1 VKKLVQRIRQSSSY
15 QVGLLFAALI
25 GTGMAFAAYLLWLAG
40 DGATTGPDP
49 DALSATLTW
58 VGASLFLV
66 LLLILVLSYGVAY
79 YVGTRF
85 ERIAATTRRII
96 ATGNLRERLPVDS
109 SWDDL
114 SKLAVLLNT
123 MLAELE
129 HRVDGIKAV
138 SDNIAHDLRTPLMRL
153 RTSIEELE
161 HAEKRVELLAELD
174 QTLGIFNSLLRI
186 SAIEA
191 GQQPLASGEVDLD
204 TLIAD
209 AAALYEPVATERD
222 VVLQVEAGAP
232 PVVADRD
239 LLFQALANLIDNAV
253 KFSPAGGTVRISAA
267 TGSDRVTIRVADQGP
282 GIPEQDRERVLTRF
296 QRLDASRSTP
306 GNGLGLPL
314 VLAIAQRHGGSLS
327 LRDAQPAGGLCVAI
341 HLPLRSPDR
350 GAA

>member
-1 VKKLVQRIRQSSSY
+1 VRQLVQRIRQSSSY

-25 GTGMAFAAYLLWLAG
+25 GTGMAFATYLLWLARDIG
-40 DGATTGPDP
+40 PTGPGP
-49 DALSATLTW
+49 EALSATLTW
-58 VGASLFLV
+58 IGASLFLV

-153 RTSIEELE
+153 RTSIEALE
-161 HAEKRVELLAELD
+161 HAEERIELLADLD

-191 GQQPLASGEVDLD
+191 GQQPLASSEVDLNA
-204 TLIAD
+204 LIAD
-209 AAALYEPVATERD
+209 AAALYEPVATEHGIA
-222 VVLQVEAGAP
+222 LQVEAGAP
-232 PVVADRD
+232 AVTADRD

-253 KFSPAGGTVRISAA
+253 KFSPVGGTVRISAA
-267 TGSDRVTIRVADQGP
+267 TESDRVSIRVADQGP
-282 GIPEQDRERVLTRF
+282 GIPLQDRERVLNRF

-314 VLAIAQRHGGSLS
+314 VLAIARRHGGSLS
-327 LRDAQPAGGLCVAI
+327 LQEAQPGGGLCVAI
-341 HLPLRSPDR
+341 ALPLRGPGR